1 MNRAGPA
8 VAVMAATMMFFQH
21 GAAAK
26 PLTNYVHY
34 LIVGSSPEGLY
45 RSMISNG
52 PLVGGGKAYA
62 STRMD
67 PKVTATTVA
76 TRDSCRIDKFQL
88 DMTFTIKL
96 PQLKDASSLD
106 ASSRAIFDKF
116 YEFAKKHEEG
126 HRSIWLACAEEA
138 EALAVE
144 VTAKTCG
151 EAETKALSI
160 VDEVAKRCDLKHA
173 AYDAGEKA
181 KLFNHPFIKQ
191 VILKQQHIPL
201 VPLKQTADTPKS
213 VTN

>member
-1 MNRAGPA
+1 MNRAGPVA
-8 VAVMAATMMFFQH
+8 AVMAAAMMLFQH
-21 GAAAK
+21 GTAAK

-45 RSMISNG
+45 KSMINNG

-106 ASSRAIFDKF
+106 ASSRASFDRF
-116 YEFAKKHEEG
+116 YEFAKTHEEG

-151 EAETKALSI
+151 EAEAKALSI

-173 AYDAGEKA
+173 AFDAGEKS

>member
-144 VTAKTCG
+144 VAAKTCS
-151 EAETKALSI
+151 EAEAKALSI

>member
-8 VAVMAATMMFFQH
+8 AAVMAATLIFFQCS
-21 GAAAK
+21 AAAK

-34 LIVGSSPEGLY
+34 LIVGSSAAGLY
-45 RSMISNG
+45 KSMITNG

-76 TRDSCRIDKFQL
+76 TRDSCRVDKFQL

-96 PQLKDASSLD
+96 PQLKDASALD
-106 ASSRAIFDKF
+106 ASSRANFDRF
-116 YEFAKKHEEG
+116 YEFAKQHEEG
-126 HRSIWLACAEEA
+126 HRSIWLVCAEEA
-138 EALAVE
+138 EALAVK

-151 EAETKALSI
+151 EAEAAALSI

-173 AYDAGEKA
+173 AFDAGEKA

-191 VILKQQHIPL
+191 VILKQHPPL
-201 VPLKQTADTPKS
+201 EPLKQTAESPKPA
-213 VTN
+213 TN

>member
-8 VAVMAATMMFFQH
+8 VAVMAATMMLFQH

-106 ASSRAIFDKF
+106 ASSRAIFDEF

-126 HRSIWLACAEEA
+126 HRSIWLACAE
-138 EALAVE
+138 ALAVE
-144 VTAKTCG
+144 VTAKTCS
-151 EAETKALSI
+151 EAEAKALSI

-213 VTN
+213 ITN

>member
-1 MNRAGPA
+1 
-8 VAVMAATMMFFQH
+8 MAAAMMLFQH
-21 GAAAK
+21 GTAAK

-45 RSMISNG
+45 KSMINNG

-106 ASSRAIFDKF
+106 ASSRASFDRF
-116 YEFAKKHEEG
+116 YEFAKTHEEG

-151 EAETKALSI
+151 EAEAKALSI

-173 AYDAGEKA
+173 AFDAGEKS